1 MQISLKRHAT
11 TMWVA
16 QLAGSLDE
24 VVEQLGAT
32 HPGAFWSLTSTPD
45 EISLVS
51 PLEHHEAFAACE
63 GPWTLFEVDGPLDFG
78 LTGILNSLTKPMA
91 DAGISIFAISTYDT
105 DYILVKSDVA
115 DAAHNVWQQS
125 GFGVAG

>member
-16 QLAGSLDE
+16 QLAGS
-24 VVEQLGAT
+24 
-32 HPGAFWSLTSTPD
+32 
-45 EISLVS
+45 I
-51 PLEHHEAFAACE
+51 
-63 GPWTLFEVDGPLDFG
+63 DFG

-115 DAAHNVWQQS
+115 DAAHNVWQQT
-125 GFGVAG
+125 GFGVTG